1 MFKILKIMASKEETQ
16 DKAHLI
22 LYKDMIIVDPR
33 LRITR
38 MMIDLEM
45 YKETLCYLQ

>member
-1 MFKILKIMASKEETQ
+1 MASKEEAQ
-16 DKAHLI
+16 DKAHLM
-22 LYKDMIIVDPR
+22 LFKEMIIVDPR

-38 MMIDLEM
+38 MMKDLEM